1 MKIKTDFV
9 TNSSSTC
16 FVVMTKGVVPLDS
29 FIEAVGLDANSQFRD
44 IFEELYEICF
54 SELPTIEEFVANDRW
69 NKGGAMDVDQYIK
82 EIFSAQTLE
91 RVREARKKGFDIR
104 MGRLASDNTTAE
116 AYFCTSAFVIET
128 ENFIIDGTNSGW

>member
-16 FVVMTKGVVPLDS
+16 FVVMSRGEVTLDA
-29 FIEAVGLDANSQFRD
+29 FIDAVGLDANSQFRD
-44 IFEELYEICF
+44 IFEELYNNCF
-54 SELPTIEEFVANDRW
+54 TDLPTIEEFVAMDRW
-69 NKGGAMDVDQYIK
+69 NKGGAMDVDQYIT

-91 RVREARKKGFDIR
+91 RIHEAREKGFEIR

>member
-16 FVVMTKGVVPLDS
+16 FVVMSRGEVTLDA
-29 FIEAVGLDANSQFRD
+29 FIDAVGLDANSQFRD
-44 IFEELYEICF
+44 IFEELYNNCF
-54 SELPTIEEFVANDRW
+54 TDLPTIEEFVAMDRW
-69 NKGGAMDVDQYIK
+69 NKGGAMDVDQYIT

-91 RVREARKKGFDIR
+91 RIHVAREKGFEIR

-116 AYFCTSAFVIET
+116 AYFCTSTFVIET

>member
-16 FVVMTKGVVPLDS
+16 FVVMTKGEVTLDA
-29 FIEAVGLDANSQFRD
+29 FIEAVGLEANSQFKD
-44 IFEELYEICF
+44 IFVDLYENCF
-54 SELPTIEEFVANDRW
+54 AELPTIEEFVAKDRW
-69 NKGGAMDVDQYIK
+69 NEDGAMDVDQYIT
-82 EIFSAQTLE
+82 EIFSAQTLD
-91 RVREARKKGFDIR
+91 RINKARSNGFDVR